1 MARRRRR
8 SPARRPSRAPMRKKQ
23 GFLASPAGMSAVHAV
38 MGAGVGAALG
48 QVPAVAN
55 STKMIPGGSA
65 TAVAAVMGVLAVTSK
80 SAKNKKMFASMAVG
94 AAGFALVDTFSG
106 SDAVAQ
112 LAAPLQRTEN
122 RVVAA
127 LPMQRKAPNASV
139 AEFVNASYV
148 N

>member
-8 SPARRPSRAPMRKKQ
+8 SPARRKSRAPMRKQK

-65 TAVAAVMGVLAVTSK
+65 TAVAAVMGVLAATSK
-80 SAKNKKMFASMAVG
+80 NAKRKKMFASMAVG
-94 AAGFALVDTFSG
+94 AAGFALVDTFSS

-112 LAAPLQRTEN
+112 LAAPLQRTESK
-122 RVVAA
+122 VVAA

>member
-1 MARRRRR
+1 MRRQ
-8 SPARRPSRAPMRKKQ
+8 K

-65 TAVAAVMGVLAVTSK
+65 TAVAAVMGVLAATSK
-80 SAKNKKMFASMAVG
+80 TPKNKKMFAAMAVG

-106 SDAVAQ
+106 GSDAVAQ
-112 LAAPLQRTEN
+112 LAAPLQRSESK
-122 RVVAA
+122 VVAA
-127 LPMQRKAPNASV
+127 LPMQRKPNASV